1 MIHVHQHHHHRQLAG
16 AACNNKR
23 DFRYFMNNMQCFKS
37 QTLSPNAVDLTQN
50 GNEILGKETLN
61 NNDNIVVDEANQCNG
76 HLKDN
81 KDVAEASGSQQP
93 PTPTTLP
100 PSPPPNMK
108 PLYREL
114 LLACQEQ
121 AEFFK
126 DDVTERGQRLH
137 AALVAWQDFIL
148 LSHDLV
154 QQVEAFAYKYDFD
167 EHTPGNGYRSFISV
181 NDSCIEYG
189 LGICKNLLASRSTM
203 FFRKKFYMKEVEA
216 CSQLLSSLC
225 TCLKHLLILHDWS
238 KDSGDLFA
246 CGKHS
251 AEELFEMGE
260 TINQYCFYGRCLG
273 FQYGDSIRGV
283 LRFISISMAGFSE
296 TFYAPD
302 HDGALL
308 KTTRSVWTS
317 GKYLLNPELR
327 ARRIVN
333 LSQNAKIDF
342 CKSFWFLSE
351 SELMHK
357 IPSIVG
363 SSIKINQIIEIPS
376 EPLQFKAQKSPKPE
390 EEVKEEENLKEH
402 NEKEEFIDIPVPSS
416 HLGPGLSIQVRLLS
430 YHRRE
435 GMVGLGSRG
444 YRGWRKLPARSPCLL
459 FHCHGGGFVAQSS
472 KSHELYLRDW
482 AVALDCPILSVD
494 YSLAPEAPF
503 PRAIEEVFYA
513 YCWMLKNYSYLGTTA
528 ERIVLAGDSAGAN
541 LCIALALKCIEQG
554 VRVPDGLF
562 LAYCPTLI
570 SFVPSPARLLCLMD
584 PLLPFGFMMRCL
596 RAYAAP
602 SPEVLTENS
611 KSEELI
617 KEIRKACEQEPHYKL
632 HLEHPESNMS
642 SRRTSNAKS
651 PLSSAAENSKWEQIK
666 CHNTDHHEG
675 NSKIPQGI
683 EMAEEETEDSS
694 ENTFASAS
702 YHSQTVEH
710 TDLPSIEDDDNSSC
724 LSFEDDSQPIEHYPV
739 VPAHKNSDSEQY
751 IDRFLDSYIVDGS
764 TEEAKEANDVNGVQ
778 SGYVAGSEDDL
789 QTMPAKTLSEENL
802 LVEASKEAI
811 ALETIQ
817 GRFNNA
823 VNSISNTLN
832 RYTQSYEIKSD
843 GVEGQKPL
851 QDLRNMDALIARSP
865 SAEFAFQIPKDP
877 FLSPYYASD
886 EWLKQMP
893 NTKILTLEMD
903 PCLDDCVMFAK
914 KLKRLNRPVT
924 LDILKGLP
932 HGFLNFTML
941 SNEAMEGSKIC
952 INLLKQL
959 LEIDTTNPTK
969 ISPTTTTIT
978 TPTTVSNG
986 STKESLTNCTTENK

>member
-1 MIHVHQHHHHRQLAG
+1 
-16 AACNNKR
+16 
-23 DFRYFMNNMQCFKS
+23 MQCFKS
-37 QTLSPNAVDLTQN
+37 QTVSPNASGLSQN
-50 GNEILGKETLN
+50 IKENLN
-61 NNDNIVVDEANQCNG
+61 NNDKVSNINKTTDVADAVEPQCNG
-76 HLKDN
+76 HLKEMPNLLMLKDN
-81 KDVAEASGSQQP
+81 KDAETPSCSQAQTPSAPLPP
-93 PTPTTLP
+93 PTP
-100 PSPPPNMK
+100 PSPPPNMR
-108 PLYREL
+108 PQYCEL

-121 AEFFK
+121 ALFFK
-126 DDVTERGQRLH
+126 DDISERGQRLH
-137 AALVAWQDFIL
+137 AALVAWQDFII
-148 LSHDLV
+148 LSDDLV
-154 QQVEAFAYKYDFD
+154 QQIEAFAYKYDFD

-181 NDSCIEYG
+181 NNSCIEYG

-203 FFRKKFYMKEVEA
+203 FFRKKSYMKEVEA

-225 TCLKHLLILHDWS
+225 TCMKHLLILHDWS

-296 TFYAPD
+296 TFYAQD

-363 SSIKINQIIEIPS
+363 SSIKINQIIEIPA
-376 EPLQFKAQKSPKPE
+376 EPLQLKKINHNKYDD
-390 EEVKEEENLKEH
+390 KEDAT
-402 NEKEEFIDIPVPSS
+402 EEFIDIPVPNS

-444 YRGWRKLPARSPCLL
+444 YRGWRKLPARSPCIL

-513 YCWMLKNYSYLGTTA
+513 YCWMLKNFSYLGTTA

-541 LCIALALKCIEQG
+541 LSIALSLKCIEQG
-554 VRVPDGLF
+554 VRIPDGLF

-617 KEIRKACEQEPHYKL
+617 KEIRKASEQEPHYKL
-632 HLEHPESNMS
+632 NLDHHESNMS
-642 SRRTSNAKS
+642 SRRTSVAKS

-666 CHNTDHHEG
+666 CNSNDQLEG
-675 NSKIPQGI
+675 STKPPYGI
-683 EMAEEETEDSS
+683 EMAEEETEESS

-739 VPAHKNSDSEQY
+739 VAHKNSDSEQY

-764 TEEAKEANDVNGVQ
+764 TEEAKEADDAANGV
-778 SGYVAGSEDDL
+778 SGEVGAEDDL
-789 QTMPAKTLSEENL
+789 KTMPAKTLSEENL
-802 LVEASKEAI
+802 FVDASKEAL

-817 GRFNNA
+817 GKFNNA

-843 GVEGQKPL
+843 GVTTQKPL

-941 SNEAMEGSKIC
+941 SNEAMEGSKLC

-959 LEIDTTNPTK
+959 LEIETNPSKISTTTN
-969 ISPTTTTIT
+969 TTTA
-978 TPTTVSNG
+978 VSNG
-986 STKESLTNCTTENK
+986 SAKEASTGDPAKDVKK

>member
-1 MIHVHQHHHHRQLAG
+1 
-16 AACNNKR
+16 
-23 DFRYFMNNMQCFKS
+23 MQCFKS
-37 QTLSPNAVDLTQN
+37 TGSGSVTPNTSDLSQN
-50 GNEILGKETLN
+50 LKEIVAKEKSNNSGKSSDIKSTDDISKEALPENENPL
-61 NNDNIVVDEANQCNG
+61 CNG
-76 HLKDN
+76 HLVDADVKLKLAEN
-81 KDVAEASGSQQP
+81 KDQETPSCSQ
-93 PTPTTLP
+93 TPTASNDAGKLP
-100 PSPPPNMK
+100 ATPPENMK

-121 AEFFK
+121 ASYFK
-126 DDVTERGQRLH
+126 DDATERGQRLQ
-137 AALVAWQDFIL
+137 AALVAWQDFII
-148 LSHDLV
+148 LSDDLV
-154 QQVEAFAYKYDFD
+154 HQVEAFAGQYDFD
-167 EHTPGNGYRSFISV
+167 EHTPGNGYRSFV
-181 NDSCIEYG
+181 AVTNSCVEYG
-189 LGICKNLLASRSTM
+189 LTLCKNLLSARSTM
-203 FFRKKFYMKEVEA
+203 FFRKKSYMKDVEA

-225 TCLKHLLILHDWS
+225 TCMKHLLILHDWS
-238 KDSGDLFA
+238 KDTADLFA
-246 CGKHS
+246 SGKHS

-283 LRFISISMAGFSE
+283 LRFISIGMAGFSE
-296 TFYAPD
+296 TFYAQD
-302 HDGALL
+302 NDGTLL

-363 SSIKINQIIEIPS
+363 SSIKVNQIIEIPS
-376 EPLQFKAQKSPKPE
+376 EPLKLLK
-390 EEVKEEENLKEH
+390 VKRAEL
-402 NEKEEFIDIPVPSS
+402 EKEKEDQTKEAEEMSEEFVDIPVPSS
-416 HLGPGLSIQVRLLS
+416 HLGPGLSVQVRLLS

-435 GMVGLGSRG
+435 GMVGLGSKG
-444 YRGWRKLPARSPCLL
+444 YRSWRKLPARSPCIL

-503 PRAIEEVFYA
+503 PRAIEEVYYA
-513 YCWMLKNYSYLGTTA
+513 YCWMLKNFAYLGTTA

-541 LCIALALKCIEQG
+541 LCIALSLKCIEQG
-554 VRVPDGLF
+554 VRIPDGLF

-602 SPEVLTENS
+602 SPEILTENS
-611 KSEELI
+611 KSEEII
-617 KEIRKACEQEPHYKL
+617 KEIRKASEKEPHYKL
-632 HLEHPESNMS
+632 NLEAEAPGSTTS
-642 SRRTSNAKS
+642 SRRTSAARS

-666 CHNTDHHEG
+666 G
-675 NSKIPQGI
+675 NSRDQLELNIKAPSGI
-683 EMAEEETEDSS
+683 EVAEEETEDSS

-724 LSFEDDSQPIEHYPV
+724 LSFEDDSQPIEHYPIT
-739 VPAHKNSDSEQY
+739 AHKNSDSEQY
-751 IDRFLDSYIVDGS
+751 IDRFVDSYIVDGS
-764 TEEAKEANDVNGVQ
+764 TEEAKEHENCEANGLCTE
-778 SGYVAGSEDDL
+778 EDL
-789 QTMPAKTLSEENL
+789 KTMPARTLSEENL
-802 LVEASKEAI
+802 LVDAGKEAL

-832 RYTQSYEIKSD
+832 RYTQSYDIRTD
-843 GVEGQKPL
+843 GNSSHRPL

-865 SAEFAFQIPKDP
+865 SVEFAFQIPKDP

-941 SNEAMEGSKIC
+941 SSEAMEGSKKC
-952 INLLKQL
+952 IQLLKQL
-959 LEIDTTNPTK
+959 FESETTPQK
-969 ISPTTTTIT
+969 SSPTSTTS
-978 TPTTVSNG
+978 TVSSNNDL
-986 STKESLTNCTTENK
+986 TTHEAESCNTNKN

>member
-1 MIHVHQHHHHRQLAG
+1 
-16 AACNNKR
+16 
-23 DFRYFMNNMQCFKS
+23 MQCFKS
-37 QTLSPNAVDLTQN
+37 QTVSPNATELSQN
-50 GNEILGKETLN
+50 LKDFNVKETIN
-61 NNDNIVVDEANQCNG
+61 NNVKDNITEAKEEQCNG
-76 HLKDN
+76 HLKNAPNLLKFKDN
-81 KDVAEASGSQQP
+81 KSLETPSCSQSQTPLKPLPPIQSTP
-93 PTPTTLP
+93 PT
-100 PSPPPNMK
+100 PPPNMR
-108 PLYREL
+108 PLYRDL
-114 LLACQEQ
+114 LVACQEQ
-121 AEFFK
+121 ASFFK
-126 DDVTERGQRLH
+126 DDISERGQRLH
-137 AALVAWQDFIL
+137 AALVAWQDFII
-148 LSHDLV
+148 LSDDLV
-154 QQVEAFAYKYDFD
+154 QQIEAFAYKYDFD

-181 NDSCIEYG
+181 NNACIEYG

-225 TCLKHLLILHDWS
+225 TCMKHLLILHDWS

-251 AEELFEMGE
+251 AEELFESGE

-296 TFYAPD
+296 TFYAQD

-342 CKSFWFLSE
+342 CKSFWFLAE

-376 EPLQFKAQKSPKPE
+376 EPLKLPKLPENQEEKLSERDDQEQKD
-390 EEVKEEENLKEH
+390 KEEQETS
-402 NEKEEFIDIPVPSS
+402 EEFVDIPVPSS

-435 GMVGLGSRG
+435 GMVGLGARG
-444 YRGWRKLPARSPCLL
+444 YRGWRKLPARSPCIL

-513 YCWMLKNYSYLGTTA
+513 YCWMLKNFAYLGTTA

-541 LCIALALKCIEQG
+541 LCIALSLKCIEQR
-554 VRVPDGLF
+554 VRIPDGLF

-632 HLEHPESNMS
+632 NLEPHESNMS
-642 SRRTSNAKS
+642 SRRTSAAKS
-651 PLSSAAENSKWEQIK
+651 PLSSLAENSKWEQIK
-666 CHNTDHHEG
+666 VRLVD
-675 NSKIPQGI
+675 IR
-683 EMAEEETEDSS
+683 
-694 ENTFASAS
+694 
-702 YHSQTVEH
+702 
-710 TDLPSIEDDDNSSC
+710 L
-724 LSFEDDSQPIEHYPV
+724 
-739 VPAHKNSDSEQY
+739 Y
-751 IDRFLDSYIVDGS
+751 I
-764 TEEAKEANDVNGVQ
+764 
-778 SGYVAGSEDDL
+778 
-789 QTMPAKTLSEENL
+789 
-802 LVEASKEAI
+802 
-811 ALETIQ
+811 
-817 GRFNNA
+817 
-823 VNSISNTLN
+823 
-832 RYTQSYEIKSD
+832 
-843 GVEGQKPL
+843 
-851 QDLRNMDALIARSP
+851 
-865 SAEFAFQIPKDP
+865 
-877 FLSPYYASD
+877 
-886 EWLKQMP
+886 
-893 NTKILTLEMD
+893 
-903 PCLDDCVMFAK
+903 
-914 KLKRLNRPVT
+914 
-924 LDILKGLP
+924 
-932 HGFLNFTML
+932 
-941 SNEAMEGSKIC
+941 
-952 INLLKQL
+952 
-959 LEIDTTNPTK
+959 IDTKTHF
-969 ISPTTTTIT
+969 
-978 TPTTVSNG
+978 VY
-986 STKESLTNCTTENK
+986 